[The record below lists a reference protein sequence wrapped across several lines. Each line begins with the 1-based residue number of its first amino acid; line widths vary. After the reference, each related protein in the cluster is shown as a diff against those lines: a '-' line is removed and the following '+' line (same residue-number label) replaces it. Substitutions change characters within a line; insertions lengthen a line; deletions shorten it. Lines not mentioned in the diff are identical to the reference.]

1 MERPAKRHKKSL
13 SLEDLPH
20 DLLEIIASYLKTNDT
35 LNLSVASSR
44 MRERLLPIIFTKV
57 QTSWDQIIDLQL
69 KGDAGFV
76 YKYHVRALRINNSNS
91 YNEYKQNTFGLLLS
105 PDVFPNLA
113 EVSVNLVNLSYWL
126 KYNRCSHV
134 RALTLYCDNVFR
146 GVKIFDLSH
155 VDNFVSLRLLC
166 LHNYHF
172 NWDGDAVPKIGLA
185 TLLLHDCTWEY
196 PFDLAYFNLDDTLR
210 HVTISYSNNNSF
222 MLLERFLSFLKDPFA
237 NHADS
242 LRTVTIRFVDITEN
256 KKLLTPT
263 ILDKF
268 LTAFSRIEKL
278 YLSGW
283 TANVHYLRGV
293 LVKHIFENP
302 VLLTLRVESLDEF
315 DVEGYMSSVKV
326 RNLKLRVLGEEKE

>member
-1 MERPAKRHKKSL
+1 M
-13 SLEDLPH
+13 
-20 DLLEIIASYLKTNDT
+20 
-35 LNLSVASSR
+35 
-44 MRERLLPIIFTKV
+44 LPIIFTKV
-57 QTSWDQIIDLQL
+57 QASWDQIIDLQE
-69 KGDAGFV
+69 KGDAGFF
-76 YKYHVRALRINNSNS
+76 YKYHVRALRINTSNS
-91 YNEYKQNTFGLLLS
+91 FNEYKQNTFGQLLS

-172 NWDGDAVPKIGLA
+172 NWDSDAAAPKIGLDK
-185 TLLLHDCTWEY
+185 LFLHDCTWEY
-196 PFDLAYFNLDDTLR
+196 PFDLAQFNLHDTLR
-210 HVTISYSNNNSF
+210 HVTISYSHNNSF
-222 MLLERFLSFLKDPFA
+222 MLLERFISFLKGPFT

-268 LTAFSRIEKL
+268 LTAFSKIERL
-278 YLSGW
+278 DLSGW
-283 TANVHYLRGV
+283 TANVHYLRGI
-293 LVKHIFENP
+293 LVKHVFECP
-302 VLLTLRVESLDEF
+302 VLLTLQVESLDEV

-326 RNLKLRVLGEEKE
+326 RNLKLRVFGDEKN